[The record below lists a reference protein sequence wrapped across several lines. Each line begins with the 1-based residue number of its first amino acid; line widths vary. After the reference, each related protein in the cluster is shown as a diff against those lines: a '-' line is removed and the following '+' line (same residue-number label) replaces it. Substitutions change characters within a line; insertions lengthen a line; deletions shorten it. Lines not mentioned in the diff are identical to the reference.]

1 MGLFDEIKKLS
12 KPYGEDDDYD
22 DDAYDEDEEPRSR
35 QRSGRSGRSSPVQM
49 YDYEELGIGGG
60 GSSVVS
66 APSPLDQRGKVVSM
80 TGSAPAA
87 GQNYQVVLVTPE
99 RFDAVT
105 EIAESLRARNAVLLN
120 LETASQD
127 VARRLVDFLSGC
139 AFALDGKIKKVA
151 NRAYLITPFNVDI
164 SGDLLDEL
172 QKSGM
177 SFEGGASMPTP
188 AT

>member
-22 DDAYDEDEEPRSR
+22 DDGYDDEEDEPRPSRTRSR
-35 QRSGRSGRSSPVQM
+35 RPAASPV

-60 GSSVVS
+60 GTGVMPVQ
-66 APSPLDQRGKVVSM
+66 SPAEQRGKVLNLTNTPS
-80 TGSAPAA
+80 TPAP
-87 GQNYQVVLVTPE
+87 QRYQVVIVTPE
-99 RFDAVT
+99 RFDSVT

-120 LETASQD
+120 LEGASQD

-151 NRAYLITPFNVDI
+151 SRAYLITPFNVDI
-164 SGDLLDEL
+164 SGDLMDEL
-172 QKSGM
+172 QRSGV
-177 SFEGGASMPTP
+177 SFDPP
-188 AT
+188 AP

>member
-22 DDAYDEDEEPRSR
+22 DDGYDDEEDEPRPRPRSR
-35 QRSGRSGRSSPVQM
+35 RPVAAPV
-49 YDYEELGIGGG
+49 YDYEELGISGGG
-60 GSSVVS
+60 AGVVS
-66 APSPLDQRGKVVSM
+66 APPSGDQRGKVLNL
-80 TGSAPAA
+80 ANAA
-87 GQNYQVVLVTPE
+87 SSTPMPQRYQVVIVTPE

-105 EIAESLRARNAVLLN
+105 EIAESLRAKNAVLLN
-120 LETASQD
+120 LEGASQD

-151 NRAYLITPFNVDI
+151 SRAYLITPFNVDI
-164 SGDLLDEL
+164 AGDLMDEL

-177 SFEGGASMPTP
+177 SFEPP